1 MTHTDELR
9 RQHDA
14 AIQLMV
20 GISGQIGAYCGHDD
34 AYRLTL
40 GVAQLI
46 GLMRLH
52 LTIEDGH
59 LYPRL
64 FGSDHAPTAALAR
77 RFAREM
83 GDLAEQ
89 LEEYARRWSSSA
101 GITAR
106 FAEFGDET
114 ARLFAAL
121 ETRIQCENQQLYP
134 LADRLAEPPLR
145 SAA

>member
-14 AIQLMV
+14 AIQLMA
-20 GISGQIGAYCGHDD
+20 GISGQIGAYRGPDD

-83 GDLAEQ
+83 GDLADQ

-106 FAEFGDET
+106 FTEFGDET

-121 ETRIQCENQQLYP
+121 GTRIRCENQQLYP
-134 LADRLAEPPLR
+134 LADALGERPRR

>member
-14 AIQLMV
+14 AIQLMA
-20 GISGQIGAYCGHDD
+20 GISGQIGAYRGPDD

-52 LTIEDGH
+52 LTIEDAH
-59 LYPRL
+59 LYPEL
-64 FGSDHAPTAALAR
+64 IGSDHAPTAALAR
-77 RFAREM
+77 RLAREM
-83 GDLAEQ
+83 GGLAERV
-89 LEEYARRWSSSA
+89 EEFATRWSSSA
-101 GITAR
+101 GIAAR
-106 FAEFGDET
+106 FDDFHDET
-114 ARLFAAL
+114 RRLFAQL
-121 ETRIQCENQQLYP
+121 KTRARRQNQQLYP
-134 LADRLAEPPLR
+134 LADALAERPLR